1 MNQKDIQQNISG
13 NYPSIGQK
21 LSHEAVFMSVAK
33 KAEKISTALY
43 MVTDLIDSTDPIRQK
58 LRLCSVEL
66 IGQTRRLSSAFSGDI
81 YFDIARTINTSW
93 ELVSLIEVSS
103 SVGFIS
109 DMNAKILKT
118 VLIEFISSLRD
129 KQKRESFSHMQDLKI
144 GESLSDQITLS
155 KKLFEI
161 DEEES
166 YKGQTIKDKEMSF
179 IKPQIYKQE
188 KAEKIKRE
196 FKSPQIEQAS
206 SRPNTSENKP
216 KSSERKDKIIEIVRE
231 KNEVNIGDIAT
242 SFPDVSSKTIQREL
256 TSLVEENVLLK
267 TGEKRWSKYS
277 LSQDA
282 L

>member
-1 MNQKDIQQNISG
+1 MEKDINQKDIERGLTNQLPQ
-13 NYPSIGQK
+13 GQK
-21 LSHEAVFMSVAK
+21 LSHEAVFMTVSK

-43 MVTDLIDSTDPIRQK
+43 MVTDLIEIKDPIRQK
-58 LRLCSVEL
+58 IRSCSVDL
-66 IGQTRRLSSAFSGDI
+66 ISQTRGLSSSFSGDI
-81 YFDIARTINTSW
+81 YFAVARTINTSW

-144 GESLSDQITLS
+144 GESLSNQITLS

-161 DEEES
+161 EEDVSELES
-166 YKGQTIKDKEMSF
+166 IKDKEMSF
-179 IKPQIYKQE
+179 TKPVFKKVTSGSFNFSEKLKTESIKTH
-188 KAEKIKRE
+188 
-196 FKSPQIEQAS
+196 KSEYQ
-206 SRPNTSENKP
+206 KP
-216 KSSERKDKIIEIVRE
+216 KSSDRKDRIIEIIKE
-231 KNEVNIGDIAT
+231 KGEVNIGDISG

-256 TSLVEENVLLK
+256 TALVEENVLLK

-277 LSQDA
+277 LSPSA